1 MVILDSCPFTMNELK
16 KIFTLME
23 NSVCRI
29 EIIDNEKNHYNH
41 FCTGFL
47 LKLFLPAHQNF
58 FLSLVTSIHP
68 EIYKEMRKVGKK
80 IQISFANNYFS
91 RVIEL
96 DESRL
101 SYNSEIDQ
109 ITFIEVRYTDGFNLE
124 NFLELDDFENITS
137 NYDEKDVYLLQYPYG
152 KEICLSPGKLKKS
165 DKGKII
171 SKERTK
177 EKIFHNCS
185 SCGGSQGGPLINKI
199 NHKVVGIH
207 RGYMPLRKINCGI
220 LIKES
225 LEKFH
230 NIIDNK
236 KPNDKSSLLEN
247 KSYNIEFSNIINEN
261 NEILNDSQDS
271 YKKKFDI
278 SIESEELN
286 GLDLSDIPYIYSS
299 SNNINNNSKINKSI
313 LKIDNIYQFGYE
325 PNFITI
331 KEDNNE
337 ISKKPNFITIK
348 EDNNEISKIPNFIT
362 IKEDN
367 NEINI
372 RQNFKAPKEDKNEIK
387 NFITP
392 KDYEI
397 NIESKIIKIIY

>member
-1 MVILDSCPFTMNELK
+1 MIKGGT
-16 KIFTLME
+16 
-23 NSVCRI
+23 
-29 EIIDNEKNHYNH
+29 
-41 FCTGFL
+41 
-47 LKLFLPAHQNF
+47 
-58 FLSLVTSIHP
+58 
-68 EIYKEMRKVGKK
+68 K
-80 IQISFANNYFS
+80 IQISFANNSSS
-91 RVIEL
+91 RVIES

-101 SYNSEIDQ
+101 SYNKKRDCT
-109 ITFIEVRYTDGFNLE
+109 TFIEVRYSDGFNLE

-137 NYDEKDVYLLQYPYG
+137 NYDEKDVYLLQYRYD
-152 KEICLSPGKLKKS
+152 KEICVSPGKLIKS
-165 DKGKII
+165 DEGKII

-185 SCGGSQGGPLINKI
+185 SYAGSQGGPLINKI

-207 RGYMPLRKINCGI
+207 RGCLSNRKINFGF

-230 NIIDNK
+230 NIIDSK

-278 SIESEELN
+278 SIESEKLN
-286 GLDLSDIPYIYSS
+286 KLSLSNIPNIYSS
-299 SNNINNNSKINKSI
+299 SNNINNNSKVNKSI

-331 KEDNNE
+331 KEDNNGIKNFVTPKEDNNE
-337 ISKKPNFITIK
+337 IKNFVTPKEDNNEIKNFITIK
-348 EDNNEISKIPNFIT
+348 EDNNEI
-362 IKEDN
+362 
-367 NEINI
+367 
-372 RQNFKAPKEDKNEIK
+372 K

-392 KDYEI
+392 KDNEI
-397 NIESKIIKIIY
+397 NIESNNKDDLLNRKDNKKKNLNEET

>member
-23 NSVCRI
+23 NSVCKI
-29 EIIDNEKNHYNH
+29 EIIDNEERDNN
-41 FCTGFL
+41 FSCTGFL
-47 LKLFLPAHQNF
+47 LKFFLPAHQNF
-58 FLSLVTSIHP
+58 FLSIVTSIYP
-68 EIYKEMRKVGKK
+68 ETYKKMNKGGTK
-80 IQISFANNYFS
+80 IQISFANNSSS

-101 SYNSEIDQ
+101 SYNNKIDCL
-109 ITFIEVRYTDGFNLE
+109 TFIEVRYSDGFNLE

-137 NYDEKDVYLLQYPYG
+137 NYDEKDVYLLQYRYG
-152 KEICLSPGKLKKS
+152 KEICVSPGKLKKS
-165 DKGKII
+165 DEGKII

-177 EKIFHNCS
+177 EIIFHNCS
-185 SCGGSQGGPLINKI
+185 SDGGSQGGPLINIK

-207 RGYMPLRKINCGI
+207 RGYSLNRKINFGF

-236 KPNDKSSLLEN
+236 KPNNKSSLLEN
-247 KSYNIEFSNIINEN
+247 KSCNIEFSNIINEN

-278 SIESEELN
+278 SIESEKLN
-286 GLDLSDIPYIYSS
+286 KLSLSNIPNIYSS
-299 SNNINNNSKINKSI
+299 SNNINNNSKVNKSI

-325 PNFITI
+325 PNFVTP

-337 ISKKPNFITIK
+337 IKNFVTPK
-348 EDNNEISKIPNFIT
+348 EDNNEI
-362 IKEDN
+362 
-367 NEINI
+367 
-372 RQNFKAPKEDKNEIK
+372 K
-387 NFITP
+387 NFVTP
-392 KDYEI
+392 KDNEI
-397 NIESKIIKIIY
+397 NIESNNKDDLLNRKDNKKKNLNEET